1 MDNKDDLLF
10 YNEYEEFYS
19 MVKHSGAF
27 RVYCKDAFGEDFSQD
42 GFSDLNQIEKIV
54 EYIPSRK
61 NVHVLDVGCGNGKM
75 LGYLQSQKECFIHG
89 FDYSKQAIQA
99 AKVLNPL
106 NSEFKQGIIG
116 DIEYDD
122 DFFDLVISMDTIYFA
137 KDMSNFVAQV
147 KSWLK
152 TDGVF
157 FIGYQEG
164 DVMPRTKSLETTEIV
179 KALEQNNMRYEAID
193 ITEQTY
199 KMLQKKRESA
209 RMHQEKF
216 ILEGNEKW
224 LNMLLFQTQCSEESL
239 GDFTDKMAR
248 YIIVAK
254 K

>member
-19 MVKHSGAF
+19 MVKHSSAF
-27 RVYCKDAFGEDFSQD
+27 RAYCKDAFGEDFSQD
-42 GFSDLNQIEKIV
+42 GFSDINQIKMILNH
-54 EYIPSRK
+54 IPSRK

-75 LGYLQSQKECFIHG
+75 LGYLQNQKECFIHG

-99 AKVLNPL
+99 AQVLNPL

-147 KSWLK
+147 
-152 TDGVF
+152 
-157 FIGYQEG
+157 
-164 DVMPRTKSLETTEIV
+164 M
-179 KALEQNNMRYEAID
+179 
-193 ITEQTY
+193 
-199 KMLQKKRESA
+199 
-209 RMHQEKF
+209 
-216 ILEGNEKW
+216 
-224 LNMLLFQTQCSEESL
+224 FQTQCSEEAL
-239 GDFTDKMAR
+239 EDFTDKMAR